1 MLSVQTLLKRD
12 KWKSFT
18 SLQETT
24 NFTHDKA
31 LSGSGRFMINSG
43 SRKVT
48 YQCHNW
54 LIGTLLQN
62 KASIECQKKHME
74 VEK

>member
-1 MLSVQTLLKRD
+1 MLSIQMLLKRD
-12 KWKSFT
+12 KRKSFIL
-18 SLQETT
+18 LQETT

-31 LSGSGRFMINSG
+31 LSGRFMINSG
-43 SRKVT
+43 SRKVA
-48 YQCHNW
+48 Y
-54 LIGTLLQN
+54 QN

>member
-1 MLSVQTLLKRD
+1 L
-12 KWKSFT
+12 
-18 SLQETT
+18 LQETT

-43 SRKVT
+43 SRKVA

-54 LIGTLLQN
+54 LIGTL
-62 KASIECQKKHME
+62 
-74 VEK
+74 